1 MVEKHVS
8 LPKAFSGGDWNEWLL
23 RFDIC
28 AEANGWKN
36 DVRVVKLPTLLEGEA
51 LAVFT
56 EIRENERKDY
66 LNVTDALKRAF
77 HMHPTKSQFSV
88 LKQFEKKAIA
98 SGRVSSHVL
107 AQSEKTLNAAMPE
120 LEDASK
126 EKLLLHHFIAGLPEQ
141 CARQLRILPE
151 IKTADALRR
160 AQLIIDQVGS
170 ATQEETVMAIGSESK
185 LAKLEHQVQY
195 LTQKLTEV
203 LEGGVQNGNNKFR
216 DNTSER
222 SNQRPVRCFNCG
234 LMGHVQRNCR
244 QGKGRAPGAR
254 AERPGANLQ

>member
-1 MVEKHVS
+1 MFLHS
-8 LPKAFSGGDWNEWLL
+8 
-23 RFDIC
+23 
-28 AEANGWKN
+28 
-36 DVRVVKLPTLLEGEA
+36 
-51 LAVFT
+51 
-56 EIRENERKDY
+56 
-66 LNVTDALKRAF
+66 LKR
-77 HMHPTKSQFSV
+77 
-88 LKQFEKKAIA
+88 L
-98 SGRVSSHVL
+98 
-107 AQSEKTLNAAMPE
+107 LNAAMPE

-141 CARQLRILPE
+141 RARQLRILPE
-151 IKTADALRR
+151 IKTTADALRR

-170 ATQEETVMAIGSESK
+170 AAQEETVMAIGGESK

-195 LTQKLTEV
+195 LTQKL

-216 DNTSER
+216 DSTSER

-244 QGKGRAPGAR
+244 QGKGRAPAPGAR

>member
-8 LPKAFSGGDWNEWLL
+8 LPKTFSGGDWNEWLL

-56 EIRENERKDY
+56 EIGENERKDY
-66 LNVTDALKRAF
+66 HKVTDALKGAF
-77 HMHPTKSQFSV
+77 HPTESQFSV
-88 LKQFEKKAIA
+88 LKQFEKRQLLPGESPRMFLHSLK
-98 SGRVSSHVL
+98 RL
-107 AQSEKTLNAAMPE
+107 LNAAMPE

-151 IKTADALRR
+151 IKTTADALRR

-170 ATQEETVMAIGSESK
+170 VAQEETVMAIGGESK

-203 LEGGVQNGNNKFR
+203 LEGGVQNGNSKFR
-216 DNTSER
+216 DSTSER